1 MAFGDDDGKEEDDA
15 ESTLLEGIRSYTV
28 FEESPINSKYLGL
41 QRKANSE
48 NRWNRTRVIIP
59 KFRGSKVLKC
69 YHINEYSLMS
79 QLTYGKQLVSRQWWL
94 KNRKRERNRE
104 NNTD

>member
-1 MAFGDDDGKEEDDA
+1 MAFGDDDVLAEDEAD
-15 ESTLLEGIRSYTV
+15 SLLEGIRSYSV

-41 QRKANSE
+41 HKKENSE
-48 NRWNRTRVIIP
+48 KRWNRTRLIIP

-79 QLTYGKQLVSRQWWL
+79 QLTYGNFSSIYK
-94 KNRKRERNRE
+94 
-104 NNTD
+104 